1 MEGKERLLILNEEKQ
16 AQGRKHVGGNVKKE
30 NNVDSVNS
38 SLVKGNK
45 RTQKILP
52 PAYDKDEKWVQEYME
67 QFGAEPSF
75 F

>member
-1 MEGKERLLILNEEKQ
+1 MEEKARLMMLNEEENR
-16 AQGRKHVGGNVKKE
+16 AQGRKHMGGNVRKE
-30 NNVDSVNS
+30 N
-38 SLVKGNK
+38 NK

-52 PAYDKDEKWVQEYME
+52 PAYDKGEKWVQEYME